1 MNTSIVFILKN
12 EKDFWKTM
20 FIFATKT
27 SEGKENSFVWKF
39 VFMSVL
45 SFSEYV
51 HNKVVM
57 VRIVVM
63 VQF

>member
-27 SEGKENSFVWKF
+27 SKGKENSFVWKF